1 MQSLLVYLTS
11 KARKKMIVPHT
22 AGYSPGNPEGSASEK
37 SKKMIVPH
45 TAGYRP
51 LCPQCEYQ
59 KFCSDQVHKVNNH
72 FT

>member
-1 MQSLLVYLTS
+1 MMQSLLVYLTS
-11 KARKKMIVPHT
+11 KAR
-22 AGYSPGNPEGSASEK
+22 
-37 SKKMIVPH
+37 KKMIVPH